1 MSSQLSLAENPRTA
15 AKQAVEAY
23 EVQPTGLVSYRSMGN
38 LLILGD
44 AGAVS
49 AVLDTLPATAHPF
62 ALLTGACPHNL
73 TERLNAHGIGYLE
86 LCSGLAV
93 EGHLGAFRITANCA
107 GIRIDAAS
115 LWLAPHAS
123 FDLVLDLQPAPAIG
137 LPVPPIGYFAPG
149 ADPVRLE
156 QTLERLGDLVGE
168 FDKPKFF
175 EYRPELCAHGAS
187 RIEGCRACL
196 DACGAGA
203 IRSAGDRI
211 EVDPHLC
218 QGCGECAAVCPS
230 GAMNYAYPRRKDS
243 LNRLRRM
250 LEAFFE
256 AGGESPEL
264 LLHDSAEGA
273 AWIAAHEAELPESML
288 PFELEALGAAG
299 MDLWLAALAYGF
311 GRVTLL
317 VAGELPAPTR
327 QTLAGQIGHA
337 GEILDGMGYS
347 ADLIRLVRVED
358 WRKSFVFNPL
368 TPGLSQRERKFAPAR
383 FAPDEDKRTVIRL
396 AVEHLFQHAPR
407 QPDFVALSSGA
418 PFGEILVDRER
429 CTLCLACVSV
439 CPERALADG
448 RDVPQ
453 LKFIEANCVQCG
465 LCETACPEH
474 AVTRAPRYLFGA
486 REARQPRLLHEEAVF
501 RCVECGKPFATAA
514 MIETIT
520 RRLQHHPMFQG
531 PNLRRLLMC
540 EECRIK
546 AHFGATP

>member
-1 MSSQLSLAENPRTA
+1 MSSQSSLAENPRTA

-49 AVLDTLPATAHPF
+49 AVLDALPVTVRPF
-62 ALLTGACPHNL
+62 ALLTGTCPPEL
-73 TERLNAHGIGYLE
+73 MKRLSAYGIGYLE
-86 LCSGLAV
+86 SCSELAV
-93 EGHLGAFRITANCA
+93 EGHLGAFRITANCT

-115 LWLAPHAS
+115 LWLAPHTS
-123 FDLVLDLQPAPAIG
+123 FDLVLDLQPFPSFS
-137 LPVPPIGYFAPG
+137 LPVLPIGYSAPG
-149 ADPVRLE
+149 ADPVQLA
-156 QTLERLGDLVGE
+156 QALERLGDLVGE

-196 DACGAGA
+196 EACGAGA

-211 EVDPHLC
+211 EVNPHLC
-218 QGCGECAAVCPS
+218 QGCGECATVCPS
-230 GAMNYAYPRRKDS
+230 GALNYAYPRRKDS

-256 AGGESPEL
+256 ASGESPEL
-264 LLHDSAEGA
+264 LLHDNAEGA
-273 AWIAAHEAELPESML
+273 AWIAEHEDELPESVL

-299 MDLWLAALAYGF
+299 MDLWLAALACGF
-311 GRVTLL
+311 ARVTLL
-317 VAGELPAPTR
+317 AVGGLIAPTQR
-327 QTLAGQIGHA
+327 VLAEQIGYA

-368 TPGLSQRERKFAPAR
+368 TPTLSHREREFTPAR
-383 FAPDEDKRTVIRL
+383 FAADEDKRTVIRL

-407 QPDFVALSSGA
+407 QPDFVTLSSGA
-418 PFGEILVDRER
+418 PFGEIRVDKER

-448 RDVPQ
+448 RDLPQ

-474 AVTRAPRYLFGA
+474 AVTRAPRYLFDA

-531 PNLRRLLMC
+531 PNLRRLMMC
-540 EECRIK
+540 EECRVK
-546 AHFGATP
+546 AHFGANS